1 MDRFWRSVSIVM
13 GALLAAGCPVTTK
26 YGIDS
31 TPPDDTDTNRYDV
44 EAPVDLE
51 GAPLPAA
58 TVELPVSELAAE

>member
-26 YGIDS
+26 YGID
-31 TPPDDTDTNRYDV
+31 TGGDTGEAERV
-44 EAPVDLE
+44 AAPVDLE

-58 TVELPVSELAAE
+58 TFELPVSELPAE